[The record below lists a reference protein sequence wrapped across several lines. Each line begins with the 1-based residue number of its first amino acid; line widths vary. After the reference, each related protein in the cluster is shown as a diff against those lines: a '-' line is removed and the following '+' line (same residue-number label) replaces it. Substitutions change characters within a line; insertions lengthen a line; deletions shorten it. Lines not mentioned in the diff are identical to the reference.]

1 MKSASGRFAL
11 SAVLLAGICFAG
23 GCASMRGIAPNA
35 TPSTTAA
42 LRLDTQMQRE
52 AADAAWPQQR
62 WWQTFGDPQ
71 LDQLIERA
79 SDGNPD
85 LTVARARVRL
95 AAAQTNA
102 AHANTLPGIDAK
114 ASAQDTL
121 FTRRSFIPPP
131 YAGNFWWSNDAA
143 IDFHY
148 ALDLWGG
155 DTAALESAKATTL
168 ASTAAEQAARLSLQS
183 NIVQAYA
190 QLALQYER
198 RSVLG
203 EDLKNRQQLLDIA
216 RQRLRAGIGTEL
228 EVAQAQTGVPVAQA
242 EIDAVDQQIEVLHH
256 QLAALSG
263 QSPDA
268 GDALTP
274 PQLKVPQGSLLPSHL
289 PAELIAR
296 RPDVAARRWQLEA
309 AAQTIKVAKARFYP
323 NIDLVAAVG
332 LQSLGFHR
340 FLSDDAL
347 AANVGPAISLPIFDG
362 GKLRANLEARSAQY
376 DEAVG
381 AYNAA
386 LIQALQQIADQ
397 ITTIRGLE
405 KQQAQIDAAVT
416 SAQHAHDLAMR
427 GYRAGLTDYLNVLNA
442 ETGLLAQR
450 DRAASLRLHRLAAHA
465 QLIAAIGGGL
475 PPQPVAEGAP

>member
-1 MKSASGRFAL
+1 MKPAPARFAIG
-11 SAVLLAGICFAG
+11 AVLLSSAGILA
-23 GCASMRGIAPNA
+23 GCASMHGIAPDA
-35 TPSTTAA
+35 TPASAAA
-42 LRLDTQMQRE
+42 LQPDAQMRQE
-52 AADAAWPQQR
+52 AAAAWPQQR
-62 WWQTFGDPQ
+62 WWQAFGDPQ
-71 LDQLIERA
+71 LDRLIEIA
-79 SDGNPD
+79 GAGNPD

-95 AAAQTNA
+95 AAAQASA
-102 AHANTLPGIDAK
+102 AHAGTLPGIDAK

-121 FTRRSFIPPP
+121 FTRQSFIPPP

-143 IDFHY
+143 LDFHY

-155 DTAALESAKATTL
+155 DAAALESAKANTL
-168 ASTAAEQAARLSLQS
+168 ASAAAEQAARLSLQS
-183 NIVQAYA
+183 TIVQAYA

-198 RSVLG
+198 RDVLG
-203 EDLKNRQQLLDIA
+203 ADLQNRQQLVDIA
-216 RQRLRAGIGTEL
+216 RQRLAAGIGTEL
-228 EVAQAQTGVPVAQA
+228 ELAQAQTGVPVAQA
-242 EIDAVDQQIEVLHH
+242 EIDAVDQQIEILHH

-263 QSPDA
+263 QGPDA

-274 PQLKVPQGSLLPSHL
+274 PHLQLPQGSLLPSQL

-296 RPDVAARRWQLEA
+296 RPDIAARRWQLEA
-309 AAQTIKVAKARFYP
+309 AAQTIKVARARFYP

-332 LQSLGFHR
+332 LQSLGFHH
-340 FLSDDAL
+340 FLTDDAL

-362 GKLRANLEARSAQY
+362 GKLRANLDARSAQY

-381 AYNAA
+381 AYNAT

-397 ITTIRGLE
+397 VTTIRGLE
-405 KQQAQIDAAVT
+405 RQQVQIDAAVT

-475 PPQPVAEGAP
+475 PPATDDATP